1 MTPKQI
7 LDGFSETLMR
17 DERIL
22 SPQERALLAN
32 LLQHAKTASPSDP
45 EIQSAVNSVIA
56 SAVGETIAHRA
67 FAVLGSSIVE
77 RMVAGAGSTEG
88 VEDRTIYAMPVP
100 QPPGA
105 VPQPPGTL
113 IPPSPPKVPQ
123 PPGTLVPQP
132 PGKGPQPP
140 SAPQPVT
147 VPQPPGRGQARV
159 ANMSG
164 ENSNALAQGQVEVLD
179 RPETLPARCVVLDE
193 FLSPQEL
200 QELVAFTLAHEAE
213 FHASEVISPAGG
225 VIDYQ
230 HRKSHVLDQEGPYQE
245 LILERIKSVLPSVF
259 RKLNMEEL
267 PTTRTEVQVTASND
281 GDSFAVHTD
290 DGHDEVASR
299 YLTFVY
305 FFHREP
311 KQFTGGELRIHDA
324 RLRGEL
330 YVSEGSYQTIV
341 PEENQIVFFPCAM
354 VHEITPVQCPS
365 KAFADSRFTLNG
377 WIHR

>member
-22 SPQERALLAN
+22 SAQERSLLAS
-32 LLQHAKTASPSDP
+32 LLQHAKAASPSDP
-45 EIQSAVNSVIA
+45 EIQLAVNAVIA

-67 FAVLGSSIVE
+67 FTVLGTSIVE
-77 RMVAGAGSTEG
+77 RLVAAVGSKEG
-88 VEDRTIYAMPVP
+88 LEDTTIYAMPVP
-100 QPPGA
+100 QPPGTA
-105 VPQPPGTL
+105 VPQPPGKPQP
-113 IPPSPPKVPQ
+113 IVPQ
-123 PPGTLVPQP
+123 PPGHGQYPLVADM
-132 PGKGPQPP
+132 
-140 SAPQPVT
+140 S
-147 VPQPPGRGQARV
+147 RGGSDARSQA
-159 ANMSG
+159 
-164 ENSNALAQGQVEVLD
+164 QVGVLD
-179 RPETLPARCVVLDE
+179 RPEILPAQCVVLDE
-193 FLSPQEL
+193 FLAPQEL
-200 QELVAFTLAHEAE
+200 QELLRFTLAHEAE

-225 VIDYQ
+225 GIDYQ
-230 HRKSHVLDQEGPYQE
+230 HRRSHVLDQAGSYQE
-245 LILERIKSVLPSVF
+245 LILERVKTVLPSVLK
-259 RKLNMEEL
+259 RLNMEES
-267 PTTRTEVQVTASND
+267 PITRTEVQITASND

-311 KQFTGGELRIHDA
+311 KQFTGGELRIHDS
-324 RLRGEL
+324 RLRGKQ
-330 YVSEGSYQTIV
+330 YVSEGGYRTIV
-341 PEENQIVFFPCAM
+341 PGENQIVFFPCAM

>member
-22 SPQERALLAN
+22 SAQERSLLAS
-32 LLQHAKTASPSDP
+32 LLQHAKAASPSDP
-45 EIQSAVNSVIA
+45 EIQLAVNAVIA

-67 FAVLGSSIVE
+67 FTVLGSSIVE
-77 RMVAGAGSTEG
+77 RMVAAAGSRDG
-88 VEDRTIYAMPVP
+88 LEDTTIYAMPVP
-100 QPPGA
+100 QPPGKPLPPSTPQPISP
-105 VPQPPGTL
+105 VPQPPA
-113 IPPSPPKVPQ
+113 IPQ
-123 PPGTLVPQP
+123 PISP
-132 PGKGPQPP
+132 
-140 SAPQPVT
+140 
-147 VPQPPGRGQARV
+147 VPQPPGRGQQPLV
-159 ANMSG
+159 ADMSTDV
-164 ENSNALAQGQVEVLD
+164 SNVRSRAQVGVLD
-179 RPETLPARCVVLDE
+179 RPEMLPAQFVVLDE
-193 FLSPQEL
+193 FLAPQEL
-200 QELVAFTLAHEAE
+200 KELIAFTLAHEAE

-230 HRKSHVLDQEGPYQE
+230 HRKSHVLDQAGPYQE
-245 LILERIKSVLPSVF
+245 LILERVNAVLPSVL
-259 RKLNMEEL
+259 RKLNMEECRI
-267 PTTRTEVQVTASND
+267 TRTEVQITASND

-290 DGHDEVASR
+290 DGHEEVASR

-311 KQFTGGELRIHDA
+311 KRFKGGELRIHDS
-324 RLRGEL
+324 RLRGKQ
-330 YVSEGSYQTIV
+330 YVSEGGYRTIV
-341 PEENQIVFFPCAM
+341 PGENQIVFFPCAM

>member
-22 SPQERALLAN
+22 SSRERTLLHS
-32 LLQHAKTASPSDP
+32 LLQHAKAASPSDP
-45 EIQSAVNSVIA
+45 EIQSAVNAAIA
-56 SAVGETIAHRA
+56 SAVGETVAQRA

-77 RMVAGAGSTEG
+77 RLVAAAEG
-88 VEDRTIYAMPVP
+88 NKEDLEDTTIYAMPVP
-100 QPPGA
+100 QPPGKPQPISP
-105 VPQPPGTL
+105 VPQPPGTPQP
-113 IPPSPPKVPQ
+113 ISPVPQ
-123 PPGTLVPQP
+123 PPGHGQYPLVADM
-132 PGKGPQPP
+132 
-140 SAPQPVT
+140 S
-147 VPQPPGRGQARV
+147 RGGTDAR
-159 ANMSG
+159 SH
-164 ENSNALAQGQVEVLD
+164 AQQVGVLE
-179 RPETLPARCVVLDE
+179 RPEILPAQCLVLDE
-193 FLSPQEL
+193 FLAPQEL
-200 QELVAFTLAHEAE
+200 QELLRFTLAHQAE

-230 HRKSHVLDQEGPYQE
+230 HRRSHVLDQPGPYQE
-245 LILERIKSVLPSVF
+245 LILERVKTVLPSVLK
-259 RKLNMEEL
+259 RLNMEEC
-267 PTTRTEVQVTASND
+267 PITRTEVQVTASND

-311 KQFTGGELRIHDA
+311 KQFTGGELRIHDS
-324 RLRGEL
+324 RLRGKQ

-341 PEENQIVFFPCAM
+341 PEENQIVFFRCAM
-354 VHEITPVQCPS
+354 VHEITPVQCS
-365 KAFADSRFTLNG
+365 SGAFADSRFTLNG

>member
-7 LDGFSETLMR
+7 LNGFSETLMR

-22 SPQERALLAN
+22 SPQERALLAS

-45 EIQSAVNSVIA
+45 EIQSAVKSVIA

-67 FAVLGSSIVE
+67 LTVLGSSIVE
-77 RMVAGAGSTEG
+77 RMVAAASSTEG
-88 VEDRTIYAMPVP
+88 VDDRTIYAMPVP

-105 VPQPPGTL
+105 VPQPPGT
-113 IPPSPPKVPQ
+113 P
-123 PPGTLVPQP
+123 VPQP

-140 SAPQPVT
+140 GTPQPLT
-147 VPQPPGRGQARV
+147 VPQPPGRSQTRV
-159 ANMSG
+159 ANMSAEG
-164 ENSNALAQGQVEVLD
+164 ADARAQGQLEVLD
-179 RPETLPARCVVLDE
+179 RSETLSAQCVVLEE

-213 FHASEVISPAGG
+213 FHPSEVISPAGG

-230 HRKSHVLDQEGPYQE
+230 HRKSHVLDQAGPYQE
-245 LILERIKSVLPSVF
+245 LILERIKSVLPSVL

-267 PTTRTEVQVTASND
+267 PITRTEVQVTASND

-311 KQFTGGELRIHDA
+311 KQFRGGELRIHDA
-324 RLRGEL
+324 RLRGKQ

>member
-22 SPQERALLAN
+22 SLQERALLAT

-45 EIQSAVNSVIA
+45 EIQSAVNAAIA
-56 SAVGETIAHRA
+56 SAVGETVAHRA
-67 FAVLGSSIVE
+67 FTVLGSSIVE
-77 RMVAGAGSTEG
+77 RLVAAAGSKEG
-88 VEDRTIYAMPVP
+88 LEDSTIYAMPVP
-100 QPPGA
+100 QPPGK
-105 VPQPPGTL
+105 PQP
-113 IPPSPPKVPQ
+113 ISP
-123 PPGTLVPQP
+123 VPQP
-132 PGKGPQPP
+132 PGKPQPISP
-140 SAPQPVT
+140 
-147 VPQPPGRGQARV
+147 VPQPPGMPQPISPVPQPPGHGQYPLVADMSTGGTDAR
-159 ANMSG
+159 SH
-164 ENSNALAQGQVEVLD
+164 AQVGVLD
-179 RPETLPARCVVLDE
+179 RPEILPAQCVVLDE
-193 FLSPQEL
+193 FLAPQEL
-200 QELVAFTLAHEAE
+200 QELLRFTLAHEAE

-230 HRKSHVLDQEGPYQE
+230 HRKSYVLDQPGPYQE
-245 LILERIKSVLPSVF
+245 LILERVKRVLPSVLK
-259 RKLNMEEL
+259 RLKMEEC
-267 PTTRTEVQVTASND
+267 PITRTEVQVTASND

-311 KQFTGGELRIHDA
+311 KQFTDGELRIHDS
-324 RLRGEL
+324 RLRGKQ

-354 VHEITPVQCPS
+354 VHEITPVQCS
-365 KAFADSRFTLNG
+365 SGAFADSRFTLNG

>member
-7 LDGFSETLMR
+7 LDGFSETLLR

-22 SPQERALLAN
+22 SPQERTLLAT
-32 LLQHAKTASPSDP
+32 LLQHAKAASPSDP
-45 EIQSAVNSVIA
+45 EIQSAVSAVIA
-56 SAVGETIAHRA
+56 GAVGETVAHRA
-67 FAVLGSSIVE
+67 FAVLGTSIIE
-77 RMVAGAGSTEG
+77 RMAAEG
-88 VEDRTIYAMPVP
+88 GGLHVEDAPIYAMPVP
-100 QPPGA
+100 QPPGTV
-105 VPQPPGTL
+105 VPQPPG
-113 IPPSPPKVPQ
+113 KVPQ
-123 PPGTLVPQP
+123 PPGTAVPQP
-132 PGKGPQPP
+132 PGMPRPTSP
-140 SAPQPVT
+140 
-147 VPQPPGRGQARV
+147 VPQPPGHGLNPLVADMSAGHSHAR
-159 ANMSG
+159 S
-164 ENSNALAQGQVEVLD
+164 QGQVAVLD
-179 RPETLPARCVVLDE
+179 RPELLPAQCVILDE
-193 FLSPQEL
+193 FLAPQEL
-200 QELVAFTLAHEAE
+200 KELLDFTLAHEAD

-230 HRKSHVLDQEGPYQE
+230 HRKSHVLDQPGPYQD
-245 LILERIKSVLPSVF
+245 LILERIKSALPSVL

-267 PTTRTEVQVTASND
+267 PITRTEVQVTASND

-311 KQFTGGELRIHDA
+311 KQFTGGELRIHDS
-324 RLRGEL
+324 RLRGKQ

-365 KAFADSRFTLNG
+365 RTFANSRFTLNG

>member
-7 LDGFSETLMR
+7 LDGFSETLMC

-22 SPQERALLAN
+22 SPQERALLAT

-45 EIQSAVNSVIA
+45 EIQSAVNAAIA
-56 SAVGETIAHRA
+56 SAVGETVAHRA
-67 FAVLGSSIVE
+67 FAVLGTSIVE
-77 RMVAGAGSTEG
+77 RLVAAVGSKEG
-88 VEDRTIYAMPVP
+88 LEDTTIYAMPVP
-100 QPPGA
+100 QPPGTA
-105 VPQPPGTL
+105 VPQPPG
-113 IPPSPPKVPQ
+113 KPQ
-123 PPGTLVPQP
+123 PISPVPQP
-132 PGKGPQPP
+132 PGKPQPI
-140 SAPQPVT
+140 
-147 VPQPPGRGQARV
+147 VPEPPGHGQYPLVADMSRGGSDARSQA
-159 ANMSG
+159 
-164 ENSNALAQGQVEVLD
+164 QVGVLD
-179 RPETLPARCVVLDE
+179 RPEILPAQCVVLDE
-193 FLSPQEL
+193 FLAPQEL
-200 QELVAFTLAHEAE
+200 QELLRFTLAHEAE

-230 HRKSHVLDQEGPYQE
+230 HRRSHVLDQAGSYQE
-245 LILERIKSVLPSVF
+245 LILERVKTVLPSVLK
-259 RKLNMEEL
+259 RLNMEES
-267 PTTRTEVQVTASND
+267 PITRTEVQITASND

-311 KQFTGGELRIHDA
+311 KQFTGGELRIHDS
-324 RLRGEL
+324 RLRGKQ

-365 KAFADSRFTLNG
+365 GAFADSRFTLNG